1 MYICTYRDIS
11 ALARAAVSGDESALD
26 MFNWKKGG
34 TGRLPGGAFGA
45 PAEAL
50 GFYVGT
56 EGGKLFTHIFSL
68 FLISIIMSSFYI
80 QLIGLKIML
89 HINLLF

>member
-1 MYICTYRDIS
+1 MYFRDLT

-26 MFNWKKGG
+26 MFNWKKPIPGK
-34 TGRLPGGAFGA
+34 PGGSTFGA

-56 EGGKLFTHIFSL
+56 EGGKLPACTVIFNVVVATVAVGD
-68 FLISIIMSSFYI
+68 IV
-80 QLIGLKIML
+80 
-89 HINLLF
+89 

>member
-1 MYICTYRDIS
+1 MCREIHYVKFCLTTIYSLYLRASNYTPKFTITKYYFVPSFRDIS

-26 MFNWKKGG
+26 MFNWKSNLG
-34 TGRLPGGAFGA
+34 TRPSHFGA

-56 EGGKLFTHIFSL
+56 REG
-68 FLISIIMSSFYI
+68 
-80 QLIGLKIML
+80 
-89 HINLLF
+89 